1 MGKVYDTPSDVE
13 AEEGVVMVD
22 GPDGVCVS
30 LTPNAAV
37 ETSDRLLEGGMK
49 AQGQRVAA
57 RNAEARRSKPSPPD
71 PQGETDDGR

>member
-13 AEEGVVMVD
+13 AEEGVVTVD

-30 LTPNAAV
+30 LTPDAAV

-57 RNAEARRSKPSPPD
+57 RNAEAPRSMPPD
-71 PQGETDDGR
+71 PSEK